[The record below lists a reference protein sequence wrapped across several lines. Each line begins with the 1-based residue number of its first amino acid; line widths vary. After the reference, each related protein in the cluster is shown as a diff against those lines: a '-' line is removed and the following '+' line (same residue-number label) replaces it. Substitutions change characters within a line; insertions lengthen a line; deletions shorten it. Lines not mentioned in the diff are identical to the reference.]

1 MEARRLSETAAAPI
15 QLLLRIR
22 HPAID
27 PEEISATL
35 DLEPE
40 HCFKAGD
47 SRAARAE
54 GLFSGRH
61 TQSYWLAPV
70 SDEVWA
76 DPIEPTFLAAI
87 AARDPNRVF
96 APSAENLQATASR
109 NLRSRGIEG
118 LLLVFLHRL
127 NARHSFLQRIQTEG
141 GDATLIIAME
151 RESAA
156 DFTLPVAV
164 AGLLVHLGIS
174 IEFKFDT

>member
-1 MEARRLSETAAAPI
+1 MEAHRLSETAAAPI

-27 PEEISATL
+27 PEEISTTL

-70 SDEVWA
+70 SEESWA
-76 DPIEPTFLAAI
+76 EPIEPTFLAAI
-87 AARDPNRVF
+87 AARDPNRNF
-96 APSAENLQATASR
+96 GLSAENLQATARNIRSR
-109 NLRSRGIEG
+109 NVEG
-118 LLLVFLHRL
+118 LLLHFLQRL
-127 NARHSFLQRIQTEG
+127 NARHSFLQRIQNEG
-141 GDATLIIAME
+141 GDVTLIMAIE

-164 AGLLVHLGIS
+164 AGLLVQLGIS

>member
-1 MEARRLSETAAAPI
+1 MEAHKLSKTSATPF
-15 QLLLRIR
+15 QWLLRIR

-27 PEEISATL
+27 PGEISSSL

-61 TQSYWLAPV
+61 AQSYWLAPLSV
-70 SDEVWA
+70 ESWA
-76 DPIEPTFLAAI
+76 DPSEPTFLAAI
-87 AARDPNRVF
+87 AARDPDRNF
-96 APSAENLQATASR
+96 ALPAENLQAASR
-109 NLRSRGIEG
+109 NLRSSSVEG
-118 LLLVFLHRL
+118 SLFLFLQRL
-127 NARHSFLQRIQTEG
+127 NTRHSFLQRIQAEG
-141 GDATLIIAME
+141 GDVTLIMAIE

-156 DFTLPVAV
+156 DFTLPAAA

-174 IEFKFDT
+174 IEFRFDA

>member
-1 MEARRLSETAAAPI
+1 MEAHKLSETAAAPI

-27 PEEISATL
+27 PEEISTTL

-47 SRAARAE
+47 SRAARVE

-70 SDEVWA
+70 SEESWA

-87 AARDPNRVF
+87 AARDPNRNF
-96 APSAENLQATASR
+96 ALSAENLQATAR
-109 NLRSRGIEG
+109 NLRSRNVEG
-118 LLLVFLHRL
+118 LLLHFLQRL
-127 NARHSFLQRIQTEG
+127 NARHSFLHRIQAEG
-141 GDATLIIAME
+141 GDVALIIAIE

-156 DFTLPVAV
+156 DFTLPVTA

-174 IEFKFDT
+174 IEFRFDS